1 MKRDVTE
8 FGRQI
13 RASLGYIGCSV
24 PWLAS
29 QLGMSVSSA
38 YHRLGDDHWTLPQ
51 LKRMQEIFRWKTLE
65 G

>member
-1 MKRDVTE
+1 MKRHVTE

-24 PWLAS
+24 PWLAA

-38 YHRLGDDHWTLPQ
+38 YSRLGDDQWTLPQ
-51 LKRMQEIFRWKTLE
+51 LKQMQSIFKWRTLE